1 MPYEVLVAEEFW
13 KRLEKVGDRA
23 LGERL
28 VKALRKL
35 ADAPRERGELLVGVD
50 HAIHGRARGT
60 EPPSPG
66 GSSGLS
72 CRHCGAYR
80 GAYGVGVPDT
90 GYATAWLPGVCPQ
103 PSESDRLV
111 LGP

>member
-35 ADAPRERGELLVGVD
+35 ADAPRERGELLVGVE
-50 HAIHGRARGT
+50 HPVHGRVHKLRVGKHRVLFCIAEAEGRVYVLT
-60 EPPSPG
+60 F
-66 GSSGLS
+66 GL
-72 CRHCGAYR
+72 R
-80 GAYGVGVPDT
+80 
-90 GYATAWLPGVCPQ
+90 
-103 PSESDRLV
+103 DRVYEKL
-111 LGP
+111 